1 MHPKNS
7 YLSGLFY
14 ALLCYSSWGLFPLY
28 WKLLKTVPADQIL
41 AHRIIWSLVFLVIIL
56 WFQHDSNVKVYLV
69 DKKKLLL
76 LAFTAL
82 LIGGNWFVYIFA
94 VNSNKIVDASLGYYI
109 NPLVNVLLGTMI
121 LKERLNRLQIFAS
134 LLALLGVG
142 YLTFQLGRLPVISL
156 FLAIT
161 FGLYGLLRKKMNLQS
176 MPGLMIETLILS
188 PFALIFL
195 FYCSSAGSGAFMN
208 QYTWLDVLLLLGGPI
223 TALPLFWFGI
233 ATTRIPL
240 STLGF
245 IQYLSPTLQLLL
257 GVFVFRESFNNDYLF
272 SFLLVWA
279 ALILFTISIFRS
291 IKKQRAPFS
300 V

>member
-1 MHPKNS
+1 MQPKNS
-7 YLSGLFY
+7 YLSGLLY

-28 WKLLKTVPADQIL
+28 WKLLKAVPADQIL

-56 WFQHDSNVKVYLV
+56 WFQRDSNVKVYLV

-109 NPLVNVLLGTMI
+109 NPLVNVLLGTII

-142 YLTFQLGRLPVISL
+142 YLTSQLGRLPVISL

-176 MPGLMIETLILS
+176 MPGLMIETLLLS

-195 FYCSSAGSGAFMN
+195 FYCNTSGSGAFMN

-257 GVFVFRESFNNDYLF
+257 GVFVFEESFNNDYLI

-291 IKKQRAPFS
+291 IKKHKTSNSF
-300 V
+300 